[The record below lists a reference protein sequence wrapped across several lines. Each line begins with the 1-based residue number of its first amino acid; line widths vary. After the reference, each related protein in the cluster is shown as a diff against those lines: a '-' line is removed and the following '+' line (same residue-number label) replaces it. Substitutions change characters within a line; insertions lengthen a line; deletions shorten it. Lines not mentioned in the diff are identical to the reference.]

1 MTDSANYWQ
10 ARARE
15 CEARRSAN
23 VYACALIAAGV
34 WKRPQRR
41 GGHSGPRNFAEG
53 V

>member
-1 MTDSANYWQ
+1 MIDSAAYWQ

-15 CEARRSAN
+15 CEARQRAN
-23 VYACALIAAGV
+23 RYACALISAGV

-41 GGHSGPRNFAEG
+41 SSPRNFSEG